1 MKLYSNVMH
10 VTLPAI
16 CDPVIVG
23 IVLNVIGI
31 VIGSALTQVTEEE
44 KSARAQLFVVPA
56 EEKDPAERAKTLK
69 YMRFAPFLGILV
81 AVVLILVWVV
91 PYMISK

>member
-1 MKLYSNVMH
+1 M
-10 VTLPAI
+10 
-16 CDPVIVG
+16 
-23 IVLNVIGI
+23 
-31 VIGSALTQVTEEE
+31 TQVTEEE

-56 EEKDPAERAKTLK
+56 EEKDSTERAKTLK